1 MKKIS
6 LDTWI
11 QLVGLLSVLAGL
23 VFVGLEMR
31 LSRNIALASQIQ
43 ARSNQGL
50 SHMDT
55 YIEAGIDWLGV
66 SYPETYDATLTQY
79 EIIKR
84 NEEVGRWLVLE
95 ADYAQYTQGLMTED
109 FWEAKSGGSIN
120 SILRC
125 EARDVYE
132 VRILRA
138 PAGLQELI
146 EEQTRPSCN

>member
-1 MKKIS
+1 MKPEYSPPWRRNEKIS

-11 QLVGLLSVLAGL
+11 QLIGLLSVLAGL

-66 SYPETYDATLTQY
+66 SYPGTYDETLTQY

-84 NEEVGRWLVLE
+84 NEKVGRWLLLE
-95 ADYAQYTQGLMTED
+95 ADYTQYTQGLMTED
-109 FWEAKSGGSIN
+109 F
-120 SILRC
+120 
-125 EARDVYE
+125 
-132 VRILRA
+132 
-138 PAGLQELI
+138 
-146 EEQTRPSCN
+146 

>member
-1 MKKIS
+1 
-6 LDTWI
+6 
-11 QLVGLLSVLAGL
+11 
-23 VFVGLEMR
+23 
-31 LSRNIALASQIQ
+31 
-43 ARSNQGL
+43 
-50 SHMDT
+50 MDT
-55 YIEAGIDWLGV
+55 CIEAGIDWLGV

-79 EIIKR
+79 DIIKR

-125 EARDVYE
+125 EARVVYE

-138 PAGLQELI
+138 LAGLQELI

>member
-95 ADYAQYTQGLMTED
+95 AD
-109 FWEAKSGGSIN
+109 
-120 SILRC
+120 
-125 EARDVYE
+125 
-132 VRILRA
+132 
-138 PAGLQELI
+138 
-146 EEQTRPSCN
+146 

>member
-1 MKKIS
+1 
-6 LDTWI
+6 
-11 QLVGLLSVLAGL
+11 
-23 VFVGLEMR
+23 
-31 LSRNIALASQIQ
+31 
-43 ARSNQGL
+43 
-50 SHMDT
+50 MDT

-66 SYPETYDATLTQY
+66 SYPETYDETLTQY

-132 VRILRA
+132 VRILRW

-146 EEQTRPSCN
+146 EEQTRPFCN

>member
-1 MKKIS
+1 
-6 LDTWI
+6 
-11 QLVGLLSVLAGL
+11 
-23 VFVGLEMR
+23 MR

-95 ADYAQYTQGLMTED
+95 ADYAQ
-109 FWEAKSGGSIN
+109 
-120 SILRC
+120 
-125 EARDVYE
+125 
-132 VRILRA
+132 
-138 PAGLQELI
+138 
-146 EEQTRPSCN
+146 